1 MSQATLSL
9 VIVGVAVALFIW
21 NRIPVEAVAIG
32 TALMLYFT
40 GLVDAGT
47 LFSGFGDAV
56 IVFIA
61 SLFVVSEGLDASGVT
76 AWVSGM
82 LARIAGRAYVRLLVT
97 VLAIGAVISAVITVN
112 GAAAALVPVT
122 VAVARRAR
130 ILPSR
135 VLIPLAFGCSAGAL
149 LTLGGSPVNVIIDEA
164 SHETG
169 GPGFG
174 YFEFALV
181 GVPLVLVT
189 IVVAALF
196 ARRLLPERLSTT
208 LPTDFSN
215 YLPRIVEH
223 WGLDRRLFR
232 LTVGEQSAAV
242 SVPVRV
248 LVAEHAG
255 GSKSTRRS
263 SADQL
268 TLVATQT
275 RGDRIA
281 DDRHRLEP
289 GDVLVVEGDDAV
301 IAEFAD
307 RAGCSVDGVA
317 TRWYDNLVG
326 RDAGLAELMIPPRSD
341 WLGEKVF
348 PGLSWDGLTV
358 LSVHRMNADVGAHV
372 VEFSQGDTILVHGP
386 WSAIDRLAASGM
398 LIVDSAE
405 DVRRQTV
412 ALDHSAPRA
421 LAVLAI
427 LIGLLA
433 AGIVPPAVAGLLA
446 ALAMV
451 LLRVVRTEQ
460 AYRAIPWQT
469 IILIGALIPLSTSI
483 QTIGAADEIAGPIVD
498 LVRDRGPYLLLIVLF
513 VLTAL
518 LGQFISNVA
527 TVLVV
532 IPIAVAAATESG
544 VSVQAVLMLVAVAG
558 AASLLTP
565 IATPAN
571 MIALNPGGYRFGDY
585 WRLGI
590 VTMVA
595 WFGVAM
601 VVIPF
606 CWPLR

>member
-1 MSQATLSL
+1 MSAATLSL
-9 VIVGVAVALFIW
+9 VIVGAAVALFVW
-21 NRIPVEAVAIG
+21 NRIPVEAVAVG

-47 LFSGFGDAV
+47 LFKGFGDAV

-61 SLFVVSEGLDASGVT
+61 SLFVVSEGLEASGVT
-76 AWVSGM
+76 AWVSAT
-82 LARIAGRAYVRLLVT
+82 LARIAGRAYVRVLVT

-149 LTLGGSPVNVIIDEA
+149 LTLGGSPVNVIVDEA
-164 SHETG
+164 SRENG
-169 GPGFG
+169 GTGFG

-181 GVPLVLVT
+181 GLPLVVVT
-189 IVVAALF
+189 IAVAALF
-196 ARRLLPERLSTT
+196 GRRLLPERVSTK
-208 LPTDFSN
+208 LPTDFSD
-215 YLPRIVEH
+215 YLPRIVQH

-232 LTVGEQSAAV
+232 LTVGEQSTAI
-242 SVPVRV
+242 SVPVRD
-248 LVAEHAG
+248 LIAG
-255 GSKSTRRS
+255 HDGDSGAQRS
-263 SADQL
+263 SGRELA
-268 TLVATQT
+268 LVATQT
-275 RGDRIA
+275 RGDRVT
-281 DDRHRLEP
+281 DDQHRLEP
-289 GDVLVVEGDDAV
+289 GDRIIVEGDATV

-307 RAGCSVDGVA
+307 RTGCWVDGV
-317 TRWYDNLVG
+317 TTGSHDDLVS

-341 WLGEKVF
+341 WLSKKVF

-358 LSVHRMNADVGAHV
+358 LSVHRMNADVGARV

-412 ALDHSAPRA
+412 ALDHSALRA
-421 LAVLAI
+421 LAVLAV

-433 AGIVPPAVAGLLA
+433 AGIVPPAVAGLSA

-469 IILIGALIPLSTSI
+469 IILIGALIPLSTAI
-483 QTIGAADEIAGPIVD
+483 QTSGAADEIAGPIVD

-532 IPIAVAAATESG
+532 IPIAMAAATESDI
-544 VSVQAVLMLVAVAG
+544 SVQAVLMLVAVAG

-571 MIALNPGGYRFGDY
+571 MIVLNPGGYRFGDY
-585 WRLGI
+585 WRLGA

-595 WFGVAM
+595 WFAVAM
-601 VVIPF
+601 VVIPI

>member
-1 MSQATLSL
+1 MSDATLSL

-47 LFSGFGDAV
+47 LFRGFGDAV

-61 SLFVVSEGLDASGVT
+61 SLFVVSEGLEASGVT
-76 AWVSGM
+76 AWVSGT

-97 VLAIGAVISAVITVN
+97 VMAIGAVISAVITVN

-164 SHETG
+164 SHENG

-189 IVVAALF
+189 IAVAALF
-196 ARRLLPERLSTT
+196 ARRLLPERVSTK
-208 LPTDFSN
+208 LPTDFGN

-223 WGLDRRLFR
+223 WGLDRRLYR

-242 SVPVRV
+242 SMPVRD
-248 LVAEHAG
+248 LVADDAG
-255 GSKSTRRS
+255 GSTAQQS
-263 SADQL
+263 SGHGLA
-268 TLVATQT
+268 LVATQT
-275 RGDRIA
+275 HGDRIA
-281 DDRHRLEP
+281 DDHHRLEP
-289 GDVLVVEGDDAV
+289 GDVLVVKGDDTV

-307 RAGCSVDGVA
+307 RAGCSVDGVP
-317 TRWYDNLVG
+317 TGSYENLVG
-326 RDAGLAELMIPPRSD
+326 RDAGLAEMMIPPRSD

-348 PGLSWDGLTV
+348 PGFSWDGLVV
-358 LSVHRMNADVGAHV
+358 LSVHRRNADVGARV

-398 LIVDSAE
+398 LVVDSAE

-412 ALDHSAPRA
+412 AMDHSAPRA
-421 LAVLAI
+421 LAVLAV

-433 AGIVPPAVAGLLA
+433 VGIVPPAVAGLLA

-469 IILIGALIPLSTSI
+469 IILIGALIPLSTAI
-483 QTIGAADEIAGPIVD
+483 QTSGAADEIAGPIVD

-532 IPIAVAAATESG
+532 IPIAVAAATDSG
-544 VSVQAVLMLVAVAG
+544 ISVQAVLMLVAVAG

-571 MIALNPGGYRFGDY
+571 MIVLNPGGYRFGDY
-585 WRLGI
+585 WRLGA

-595 WFGVAM
+595 WFVVAM
-601 VVIPF
+601 VMIPF

>member
-9 VIVGVAVALFIW
+9 VIVGVAVAFFIW
-21 NRIPVEAVAIG
+21 NRLPVEAVAIG
-32 TALMLYFT
+32 TALTLYFT
-40 GLVDAGT
+40 GLVDTRT

-61 SLFVVSEGLDASGVT
+61 ALFVVSEGLEESGVT

-82 LARIAGRAYVRLLVT
+82 LGRIAGRAYTRLLVT

-130 ILPSR
+130 MLPSR

-149 LTLGGSPVNVIIDEA
+149 LTLGGSPVNVIVHEA
-164 SHETG
+164 SRDNG

-189 IVVAALF
+189 IVVAAF
-196 ARRLLPERLSTT
+196 FGRRLLPERASTT

-215 YLPRIVEH
+215 YLPRIIEH

-232 LTVGEQSAAV
+232 LTIGEPSSAV
-242 SVPVRV
+242 SVPVRDV
-248 LVAEHAG
+248 IAEHSG
-255 GSKSTRRS
+255 RS
-263 SADQL
+263 SAQRSTGTDL
-268 TLVATQT
+268 TLVATQA
-275 RGDRIA
+275 RGGRIA
-281 DDRHRLEP
+281 DDHHRLEP
-289 GDVLVVEGDDAV
+289 GDVLVVEGDDTV
-301 IAEFAD
+301 VAEFAD
-307 RAGCSVDGVA
+307 HTGCSIENVA
-317 TRWYDNLVG
+317 TRSYENLVG
-326 RDAGLAELMIPPRSD
+326 RDAGLAELVVPPRSN

-348 PGLSWDGLTV
+348 PGCAWDGLTV
-358 LSVHRMNADVGAHV
+358 LSVHRMNADVGARV
-372 VEFSQGDTILVHGP
+372 VEFSQGDTILVRGP
-386 WSAIDRLAASGM
+386 WSAIERLAASGM
-398 LIVDSAE
+398 LVVESTE

-412 ALDHSAPRA
+412 QLNHSAPRA
-421 LAVLAI
+421 LAVLAV

-433 AGIVPPAVAGLLA
+433 AGVVPPAVAGLLA

-469 IILIGALIPLSTSI
+469 IILIGALIPLSTAI
-483 QTIGAADEIAGPIVD
+483 QTSGAAEEIAAPMVD
-498 LVRDRGPYLLLIVLF
+498 LVRGSGPYLLLIVLF
-513 VLTAL
+513 ALTAL

-532 IPIAVAAATESG
+532 IPIAVTAATESG
-544 VSVQAVLMLVAVAG
+544 ISVQAVLMLVAVAG

-571 MIALNPGGYRFGDY
+571 MIVLNPGGYRFGDY

-590 VTMVA
+590 VTMAA
-595 WFGVAM
+595 WFVVAM

>member
-1 MSQATLSL
+1 MSEATLSL
-9 VIVGVAVALFIW
+9 VILSVAVALFIW
-21 NRIPVEAVAIG
+21 NRLPVEAVAIG
-32 TALMLYFT
+32 VALMLYFT
-40 GLVDAGT
+40 GLVDTRT

-61 SLFVVSEGLDASGVT
+61 ALFVVSEGLQASGVT
-76 AWVSGM
+76 AWVSGT
-82 LARIAGRAYVRLLVT
+82 LARFAGRAYTRVLVA
-97 VLAIGAVISAVITVN
+97 VMGLGAVISAVITVN

-135 VLIPLAFGCSAGAL
+135 VLIPLAYGCSAGAL
-149 LTLGGSPVNVIIDEA
+149 LTLGGSPVNVIVHEA
-164 SHETG
+164 SRDNG

-196 ARRLLPERLSTT
+196 ARRLLPERASTT

-215 YLPRIVEH
+215 YLPRIIEH
-223 WGLDRRLFR
+223 WGLDRGLFR
-232 LTVGEQSAAV
+232 LTVGERSAAV
-242 SVPVRV
+242 TVPARD
-248 LVAEHAG
+248 LVAGQAG
-255 GSKSTRRS
+255 RS
-263 SADQL
+263 SAQPSTGVTL

-275 RGDRIA
+275 RGGRIA
-281 DDRHRLEP
+281 DGHHRLEP
-289 GDVLVVEGDDAV
+289 GDVLVVEGDDSV
-301 IAEFAD
+301 VAEFAGHS
-307 RAGCSVDGVA
+307 GCSVENLA
-317 TRWYDNLVG
+317 TRSYDNLVG
-326 RDAGLAELMIPPRSD
+326 RDTGLAELVIPPRSD
-341 WLGEKVF
+341 RLGEKVF
-348 PGLSWDGLTV
+348 PGLAWDGLTV
-358 LSVHRMNADVGAHV
+358 LSVHRMNADVGARV
-372 VEFSQGDTILVHGP
+372 VELSQGDTILVHGP
-386 WSAIDRLAASGM
+386 WSAIDRLTASGM
-398 LIVDSAE
+398 LVVDSTE

-421 LAVLAI
+421 LAVLAMMV
-427 LIGLLA
+427 GLLV
-433 AGIVPPAVAGLLA
+433 AGIVPPAVAALLA

-451 LLRVVRTEQ
+451 VLRVVRTEQ
-460 AYRAIPWQT
+460 VYRAIPWQT
-469 IILIGALIPLSTSI
+469 IILIGALIPLSAAI
-483 QTIGAADEIAGPIVD
+483 QTSGAAEEIAAPIVD
-498 LVRDRGPYLLLIVLF
+498 LVGNRSPYLLLGVLF
-513 VLTAL
+513 VLTAM

-532 IPIAVAAATESG
+532 IPIALAAATESG
-544 VSVQAVLMLVAVAG
+544 ISVQAVLMLVAVAG

-571 MIALNPGGYRFGDY
+571 MIVLNPGGYRFGDY

-595 WFGVAM
+595 WFGIAM

>member
-9 VIVGVAVALFIW
+9 VILSVAIALFIW
-21 NRIPVEAVAIG
+21 NRLPVEAVAIG
-32 TALMLYFT
+32 VALMLYFT
-40 GLVDAGT
+40 GLVDTRT

-61 SLFVVSEGLDASGVT
+61 ALFVVSEGLETSGVT
-76 AWVSGM
+76 AWVSGT
-82 LARIAGRAYVRLLVT
+82 LARLAGRTYTRLLVA
-97 VLAIGAVISAVITVN
+97 VMALVAVISAVITVN
-112 GAAAALVPVT
+112 GAAAAMVPVT

-135 VLIPLAFGCSAGAL
+135 VLIPLAFGGSAGAL
-149 LTLGGSPVNVIIDEA
+149 LTLGGSPVNVIVYEA
-164 SHETG
+164 SRDNG

-196 ARRLLPERLSTT
+196 ARRLLPDRASTT

-215 YLPRIVEH
+215 YLPRIIEH

-232 LTVGEQSAAV
+232 LTVGERSAAV
-242 SVPVRV
+242 SVPARE
-248 LVAEHAG
+248 LVAGRAG
-255 GSKSTRRS
+255 S
-263 SADQL
+263 SAQPSTGDAL

-275 RGDRIA
+275 RGGRIVGGH
-281 DDRHRLEP
+281 HRLAPE
-289 GDVLVVEGDDAV
+289 DVLVVEGDETT
-301 IAEFAD
+301 ITEFAD
-307 RAGCSVDGVA
+307 HAGCSVEVVA
-317 TRWYDNLVG
+317 SRSYDNLLG
-326 RDAGLAELMIPPRSD
+326 RDAGLAELLVPPRSH

-348 PGLSWDGLTV
+348 PGLARDGLTV
-358 LSVHRMNADVGAHV
+358 LSVHRMNADVGARV
-372 VEFSQGDTILVHGP
+372 VDLAQGDTILVHGR

-398 LIVDSAE
+398 LVVDSTE

-412 ALDHSAPRA
+412 ALNHSAPRA
-421 LAVLAI
+421 LVVLAMMV
-427 LIGLLA
+427 GLLVT
-433 AGIVPPAVAGLLA
+433 GIVPPAVAGLLA

-451 LLRVVRTEQ
+451 ALRVVRTEQ
-460 AYRAIPWQT
+460 VYHAIPWQT
-469 IILIGALIPLSTSI
+469 IILIGALIPLSTAI
-483 QTIGAADEIAGPIVD
+483 QTSGAADEIAAPIVD
-498 LVRDRGPYLLLIVLF
+498 LVRDRSPYLLLIALF

-532 IPIAVAAATESG
+532 IPIALTAATESG
-544 VSVQAVLMLVAVAG
+544 ISVQAVLMLVAVAG

-571 MIALNPGGYRFGDY
+571 MIVLNPGGYRFGDY

-601 VVIPF
+601 VVIPL

>member
-47 LFSGFGDAV
+47 LFRGFGDAV

-61 SLFVVSEGLDASGVT
+61 SLFVVSEGLEASGVT

-130 ILPSR
+130 IQPSR

-164 SHETG
+164 SRENG

-196 ARRLLPERLSTT
+196 ARRLLPERASTT

-215 YLPRIVEH
+215 YLPRIIEH

-232 LTVGEQSAAV
+232 LTVGERSAAV
-242 SVPVRV
+242 SVPVRD
-248 LVAEHAG
+248 LVAQHAG
-255 GSKSTRRS
+255 RS
-263 SADQL
+263 SAQRSSGDEL

-275 RGDRIA
+275 RGDRIT
-281 DDRHRLEP
+281 DDHHRLEP
-289 GDVLVVEGDDAV
+289 GDVLVVEGDDTV

-317 TRWYDNLVG
+317 TRSYDNLVG

-358 LSVHRMNADVGAHV
+358 LSVHRMNADVGARV

-469 IILIGALIPLSTSI
+469 IILIGALIPLSTAI
-483 QTIGAADEIAGPIVD
+483 QTSGAADKIAGPIVD

-513 VLTAL
+513 VLTAV

-544 VSVQAVLMLVAVAG
+544 ISVQAVLMLVAVAG

-571 MIALNPGGYRFGDY
+571 MIVLNPGGYRFGDY
-585 WRLGI
+585 WRLGM